1 MNTTPAYQKLVA
13 EFRELSQHA
22 PQGVAAGPI
31 SEDNY
36 FEWEAV
42 IKGPDGTP
50 YEGGIFPAVLSFPQ
64 NYPDAPPS
72 IKFSGQMFH
81 PNIDQEGKMQIPL
94 LQAGGQQAGKDA
106 WSSTDG
112 VEKVLKEVS
121 YILTHPNLAI
131 AVNKEASNVWSTDR
145 KQFDA
150 VVRTTVR
157 NNLET

>member
-1 MNTTPAYQKLVA
+1 MDTTPAYQKLVA
-13 EFRELSQHA
+13 EFRDLTQHA

-42 IKGPDGTP
+42 IEGPKDTP
-50 YEGGIFPAVLSFPQ
+50 YEGGIFPAVLTFPK
-64 NYPDAPPS
+64 NYPDAPP
-72 IKFSGQMFH
+72 IVKFNCQMFH
-81 PNIDQEGKMQIPL
+81 PNIDSDGVVQIPL
-94 LQAGGQQAGKDA
+94 LQGGQQPGKDT

-121 YILTHPNLAI
+121 YVLTHPNLPI
-131 AVNKEASNVWSTDR
+131 AVNLEASNVWSTDR
-145 KQFDA
+145 IHFDA
-150 VVRTTVR
+150 VVRSTVR